1 MFLCNCLF
9 YNSILVWLFKRK
21 NPKSVFCWTAHSTK
35 SLPVMWRRI
44 MRDRFDFSFKRQ
56 ENNPAPGWSR
66 PVFYTL
72 IANAGLFWGCFF
84 FFFTSWT
91 LFVLTLRESWQ
102 AESWRRSKL
111 WHFGKLECMLI
122 MWSEEDRAVKN
133 KSCWRKQKV
142 NSRAEL
148 LQLNSDQRNQWCFIC
163 GLLQLNRTCMKWL
176 AERRW
181 NE

>member
-1 MFLCNCLF
+1 MFLSNWIF
-9 YNSILVWLFKRK
+9 HSSILSVVIQKKESKITLLLNCSQHKIITSHVVMGNKEGSLWFKFQK
-21 NPKSVFCWTAHSTK
+21 AGQQSGTGW
-35 SLPVMWRRI
+35 SLPV
-44 MRDRFDFSFKRQ
+44 FH
-56 ENNPAPGWSR
+56 
-66 PVFYTL
+66 TL
-72 IANAGLFWGCFF
+72 IANTGFF
-84 FFFTSWT
+84 LGFLFTSWT

-102 AESWRRSKL
+102 AKSWRRSKL
-111 WHFGKLECMLI
+111 WHFSKLECTLI

-163 GLLQLNRTCMKWL
+163 GLLQLNHTCMKWL